1 MNIEQL
7 PGIGKDKWIRYHFEG
22 TPLRANPKSNI
33 TAMLTQS
40 TSRLISF
47 KQACKEVAEDIYET
61 TKSKGQSLFV
71 SMSGGCD
78 SELVARSFH
87 ENGIPFT
94 PVIVDNYIEGRIHVN
109 HEDSWWAKR
118 WCRLNGLKPY
128 MIVNQSISEILIR
141 NAGYCEKIKAR
152 QPAPI
157 GLCYVADHVKNLGG
171 VLVGGMGFP
180 EYFPDYTLDYMYDPL
195 YDSEAAPQKPEAG
208 WIIHES
214 DFQIDMND
222 PGYHPYNFLSWTPEI
237 VLAYVNERN
246 MQTSSEENKF
256 VIMDCLPRPKIGQLP
271 VMHQALHEYAKQ
283 IRKKYGSV
291 EAAWLGTHEEFKNQ
305 LYKL

>member
-22 TPLRANPKSNI
+22 TPLRVNPKSNI
-33 TAMLTQS
+33 TAILTRS
-40 TSRLISF
+40 TNRLISF

-94 PVIVDNYIEGRIHVN
+94 PIIADNYIEGRIHIN

-118 WCRLNGLKPY
+118 WCKLNGINPVVL
-128 MIVNQSISEILIR
+128 VNSSISEILIR

-157 GLCYVADHVKNLGG
+157 GICYIADYVKNLGG

-180 EYFPDYTLDYMYDPL
+180 EFFPDYTLDYMYDGV
-195 YDSEAAPQKPEAG
+195 YDQASAPQRPDPG
-208 WIIHES
+208 WLIHES
-214 DFQIDMND
+214 DFHLDMND

-237 VLAYVNERN
+237 VLSYVNERN
-246 MQTSSEENKF
+246 MKTTSEENKF
-256 VIMDCLPRPKIGQLP
+256 VIMECLPRPKIGQLP
-271 VMHQALHEYAKQ
+271 VMHQALHEYAKTL
-283 IRKKYGSV
+283 RKKYGTV
-291 EAAWLGTHEEFKNQ
+291 EASWFGTHEEFKNL
-305 LYKL
+305 LYTP